1 MAVRNMVRELSYG
14 SPVSAVMSMAAA
26 ADGLPKQRTRT
37 ARAPINKEWKYGA
50 LMQALFDAERE
61 EDYRASDHVSITDH
75 EHT

>member
-14 SPVSAVMSMAAA
+14 QSGVSSYEYGCGSGRIGVTENQDCQGAH
-26 ADGLPKQRTRT
+26 
-37 ARAPINKEWKYGA
+37 KEWKYGA

-61 EDYRASDHVSITDH
+61 EGYRASDHVSITDH

>member
-14 SPVSAVMSMAAA
+14 QSGVS
-26 ADGLPKQRTRT
+26 
-37 ARAPINKEWKYGA
+37 RAPINKEWKYGA